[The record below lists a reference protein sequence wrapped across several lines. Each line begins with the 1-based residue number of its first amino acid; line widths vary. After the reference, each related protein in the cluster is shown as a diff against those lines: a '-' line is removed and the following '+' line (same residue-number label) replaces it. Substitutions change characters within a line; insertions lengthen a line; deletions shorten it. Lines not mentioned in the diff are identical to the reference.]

1 MSKNYVKVPLAM
13 TLKEA
18 IKNMQDNQQKFV
30 LVVDDDDFLEGILT
44 YSDVRRCLS
53 EKSSDVSKSESRF
66 SDVSGNELA
75 NFMNYRFY
83 LTMPNYL

>member
-1 MSKNYVKVPLAM
+1 M